1 MVLQRVANACP
12 SGSPVRFRVVA
23 YIYFKME
30 HKLIVKKGERC
41 KICTCGKSKII
52 PICDDTHRKL
62 NEEENT
68 NYKSL
73 KITSSEDTILDLTSS
88 NWE

>member
-1 MVLQRVANACP
+1 M
-12 SGSPVRFRVVA
+12 
-23 YIYFKME
+23 
-30 HKLIVKKGERC
+30 
-41 KICTCGKSKII
+41 